1 MLDNFAKLKE
11 KTESLGN
18 HHFKYLRLISSH
30 GQQLIDV
37 LESKGKIDAVQL
49 WRGAQ
54 DICGQMAMV
63 RELGETEQEKL
74 EHLGCFFAL
83 QYLHMNTRAVDIL
96 RLGLSARADRFR
108 VYRDFM
114 QQMGNDLRQMVSC
127 YMEQLLNIFLPED
140 QRPEF
145 VICSVGTRADQDD
158 LDLGIVDDGSELRST
173 FNRAVGRLQREMLRR
188 AVPLHFYLSEHVG
201 EQSFSASIAEYR
213 QLLDRE
219 IQDFI
224 IISEMLGAK
233 PILGSHKLFNLFT
246 KEVTDRYFYR
256 PGGDNRFHEG
266 YLRGMLGEVRALMM
280 WDIGRR
286 SVDPKSDALRIIKG
300 IISARKT
307 VFGLEEVNAWEVL
320 RQLME
325 LDSRYLDVYEEMEK
339 SLSFIEA
346 FRFLYQMLEVQE
358 ETIPLEEEGSHARLT
373 SVAELMGYEDMG
385 VVKAYD
391 HLLIH
396 YHEHVTM
403 ARSMAQVLVEDLRI
417 HLERVSVFSGM
428 VRTRG
433 LVQVGSS
440 REGNLAVEFVTA
452 LRFFRGTRFWDDVL
466 DQLEGADVTLLKRF
480 VDDFNLLGPS
490 KKLIW
495 IQRYAKWGEVTA
507 LPLFRLLD
515 ILYRNTRKVDS
526 LYLFQDLGSAFIGRL
541 MNCTDKVSRVTTVFH
556 HYPRLVNSFL
566 LGMPVSETIRFLRM
580 LEGDQAWSEE
590 VEVLRQRLIYFCR
603 LHLTTSHYFKRF
615 FQRIVVRYAEYVE
628 HFDKPQRLK
637 VIAKGIF
644 ARLDSLKTFS
654 RKKHD
659 LGSYYDLEFL
669 RVGLEAMN
677 GKPTEYTDAEFTEF
691 SDNYFKILFD
701 VCKQEVDQES
711 GGRVP
716 TRDLLGIYSAGGHG
730 RKLAF
735 DDDFDLVAIL
745 KHDEPEVLAYCCR
758 IIARMNRQIIRRGTM
773 PHYRFAERFGE
784 YVTTF
789 GQIQS
794 LFDEPD
800 ETTFIDMSQLMSG
813 RRIVG
818 SKQFE
823 IDLRQQIIDPYI
835 LARKDDYIRRLAR
848 EIRSRHEAVDQGLI
862 SKMNVKE
869 TKGGLRDIELLLLC
883 LEAKHNLW
891 QPVSLELHQPL
902 LELMPHRAGDLGQL
916 FQAFTYL
923 KHRRDLY
930 RLTVAAEDELLTDE
944 TGHLARI
951 LGYGDDPDS
960 RSGSE
965 RMVFE
970 YLATTARVERVVLSF
985 LEELGY

>member
-11 KTESLGN
+11 RTEALGN
-18 HHFKYLRLISSH
+18 HHLKYLHFISTH
-30 GQQLIDV
+30 GQNLIDL
-37 LESKGKIDAVQL
+37 LETEGKIDAVQL
-49 WRGAQ
+49 WRGTQ
-54 DICGQMAMV
+54 DICGQMALV
-63 RELGETEQEKL
+63 SELGDDEQAKL
-74 EHLGCFFAL
+74 EHLGCYFAL

-114 QQMGNDLRQMVSC
+114 LQMGNDLRQMVSC
-127 YMEQLLNIFLPED
+127 YMEQLLNIFLPGD

-145 VICSVGTRADQDD
+145 VICGVGTRADQDD
-158 LDLGIVDDGSELRST
+158 LDLGIIDDGSELRAP

-201 EQSFSASIAEYR
+201 EQSFSASIAEYQ

-224 IISEMLGAK
+224 IISEMLNAK
-233 PILGSHKLFNLFT
+233 PILGSHDLFNVFT

-280 WDIGRR
+280 WEIRKG
-286 SVDPKSDALRIIKG
+286 SIDPKSDALRIIKG
-300 IISARKT
+300 IVSARKT
-307 VFGLEEVNAWEVL
+307 VFGLEDVNAWEVL

-325 LDSRYLDVYEEMEK
+325 LDSRYLDVYEELEK

-358 ETIPLEEEGSHARLT
+358 EEIPLDEEGSHARLK

-391 HLLIH
+391 YLLIH
-396 YHEHVTM
+396 YHEHVTT
-403 ARSMAQVLVEDLRI
+403 ARAMAQVLVEDLRI
-417 HLERVSVFSGM
+417 HLERISVFSGM

-433 LVQVGSS
+433 IVKVGSS

-466 DQLEGADVTLLKRF
+466 DQLEGVDVTLLRRF
-480 VDDFNLLGPS
+480 VDDFNRLEPE
-490 KKLIW
+490 KKKIW

-515 ILYRNTRKVDS
+515 ILYRNVRKVDS
-526 LYLFQDLGSAFIGRL
+526 LSLFRDLGSAFIGRL
-541 MNCTDKVSRVTTVFH
+541 MRCPDKVLRVTTIFH

-566 LGMPVSETIRFLRM
+566 LGLPADEAGRFLRM
-580 LEGDQAWSEE
+580 LEGEQAWSEE
-590 VEVLRQRLIYFCR
+590 VEVLRRQLIYFCQ
-603 LHLTTSHYFKRF
+603 LHLSTSHYFKRF
-615 FQRIVVRYAEYVE
+615 FQRIVIRYAEYVE
-628 HFDKPQRLK
+628 HFDKPKRLK

-677 GKPTEYTDAEFTEF
+677 GKPTEYTDSEFTEF
-691 SDNYFKILFD
+691 SDNYFRILFD
-701 VCKQEVDQES
+701 VCKQEVDLES

-745 KHDEPEVLAYCCR
+745 KNDEPKVLTYCCR

-773 PHYRFAERFGE
+773 PHYRFAERFGD

-789 GQIQS
+789 GQIRT
-794 LFDEPD
+794 LFDQPD
-800 ETTFIDMSQLMSG
+800 DTTFIDMSQLMSG
-813 RRIVG
+813 RCIVG
-818 SKQFE
+818 SKRFE
-823 IDLRQQIIDPYI
+823 DDLRQQIIEPFI

-848 EIRSRHEAVDQGLI
+848 EIHSRHEAVEQGLI

-883 LEAKHNLW
+883 LEAKWNLW

-902 LELMPHRAGDLGQL
+902 LERMPHRAGDLEQL

-930 RLTVAAEDELLTDE
+930 RLTVAAEDELLPDE
-944 TGHLARI
+944 TGHMARI
-951 LGYGDDPDS
+951 LGYGDDADGTA
-960 RSGSE
+960 GSE
-965 RMVFE
+965 RMISE
-970 YLATTARVERVVLSF
+970 YLATTGRVESVVLSF
-985 LEELGY
+985 LEELEY

>member
-11 KTESLGN
+11 RTAALGN
-18 HHFKYLRLISSH
+18 HHLKYLRFISTH
-30 GQQLIDV
+30 GQKLTDL
-37 LESKGKIDAVQL
+37 LESQGKIDAIQL
-49 WRGAQ
+49 WRSAQ
-54 DICGQMAMV
+54 DICTQMALV
-63 RELGETEQEKL
+63 RELGETEDEQL
-74 EHLGCFFAL
+74 EHLGTYFAL

-114 QQMGNDLRQMVSC
+114 LQMGNDLRQMISC
-127 YMEQLLNIFLPED
+127 YMEQLLDVFLPED

-145 VICSVGTRADQDD
+145 VICGVGTRADQDD
-158 LDLGIVDDGSELRST
+158 LDLGIVDDGSELRAP
-173 FNRAVGRLQREMLRR
+173 FNRAVGRLQNEMLRR

-201 EQSFSASIAEYR
+201 EQSYSASIAEYR
-213 QLLDRE
+213 ELLDRE

-224 IISEMLGAK
+224 IISEMLNAQ
-233 PILGSHKLFNLFT
+233 PILGSSELFNTFT
-246 KEVTDRYFYR
+246 REVTDRYFYR
-256 PGGDNRFHEG
+256 PGGDNRYHEG

-280 WDIGRR
+280 WEIRKG
-286 SVDPKSDALRIIKG
+286 SIDPKSDALRIIKG
-300 IISARKT
+300 IVAARKT
-307 VFGLEEVNAWEVL
+307 VFGLEDVSAWEVL

-325 LDSRYLDVYEEMEK
+325 LDSRYLDVYEELEK
-339 SLSFIEA
+339 SLSFLEA

-358 ETIPLEEEGSHARLT
+358 EEIPLEEEGSHARLKA
-373 SVAELMGYEDMG
+373 VAELMGYEDMG

-396 YHEHVTM
+396 YHEHVTS

-433 LVQVGSS
+433 LVNVGSS

-466 DQLEGADVTLLKRF
+466 DQLEGVDVTLLKRF
-480 VDDFNLLGPS
+480 VDDFNRLEAP
-490 KKLIW
+490 KKQIW
-495 IQRYAKWGEVTA
+495 VQRYAKWGEVTA

-515 ILYRNTRKVDS
+515 ILYRNVRKVDS
-526 LYLFQDLGSAFIGRL
+526 LSLFRALGSAFIGRL
-541 MNCTDKVSRVTTVFH
+541 NRCGDKIARVATVFH

-566 LGMPVSETIRFLRM
+566 LGMSDEETQRFLDMVESET
-580 LEGDQAWSEE
+580 AWVEE
-590 VEVLRQRLIYFCR
+590 VEVLRRQLIYFCR

-644 ARLDSLKTFS
+644 ARLDSLRTFS

-677 GKPTEYTDAEFTEF
+677 GRPTEYTDAEFTEF
-691 SDNYFKILFD
+691 SDNYFSILFD

-745 KHDEPEVLAYCCR
+745 NTDEPEVQSYCNK
-758 IIARMNRQIIRRGTM
+758 IIAKMNRQIIRRGTM

-789 GQIQS
+789 DQIRS
-794 LFDEPD
+794 LFDTPD

-818 SKQFE
+818 SRQFE
-823 IDLRQQIIDPYI
+823 TALREQIIEPFI

-848 EIRSRHEAVDQGLI
+848 EIRSRHEAVEQGLI
-862 SKMNVKE
+862 SAMNVKE

-883 LEAKHNLW
+883 LEARHNLW
-891 QPVSLELHQPL
+891 QPVSLELHRPL
-902 LELMPHRAGDLGQL
+902 LERMPRRAGDLEQL

-930 RLTVAAEDELLTDE
+930 RLTVAAEDELLPE
-944 TGHLARI
+944 EVGHMARI
-951 LGYGDDPDS
+951 LGYDDGTDS
-960 RSGSE
+960 AAAAG
-965 RMVFE
+965 RMIEE
-970 YLATTARVERVVLSF
+970 YLATTARVEKVVLSF
-985 LEELGY
+985 LEEFGH

>member
-1 MLDNFAKLKE
+1 MLDNFAKLQE
-11 KTESLGN
+11 RTAVLGN
-18 HHFKYLRLISSH
+18 HHLKYLRFISAH
-30 GQQLIDV
+30 GQKLIDL
-37 LESKGKIDAVQL
+37 LEAQGRIDTIQL

-54 DICGQMAMV
+54 DICTQMALV
-63 RELGETEQEKL
+63 RELGETEDEQL
-74 EHLGCFFAL
+74 EHLGTYFAL

-108 VYRDFM
+108 VFRDFM
-114 QQMGNDLRQMVSC
+114 LQMGNDLRQMISC
-127 YMEQLLNIFLPED
+127 YMEQLLEIFLPAD
-140 QRPEF
+140 RRPEF
-145 VICSVGTRADQDD
+145 VICGVGTRADQDD
-158 LDLGIVDDGSELRST
+158 LDLGIVDDGSDLRAP
-173 FNRAVGRLQREMLRR
+173 FNRAVGRLQHEMLRR

-201 EQSFSASIAEYR
+201 EQSYSASIAEYR
-213 QLLDRE
+213 ELLDRE

-224 IISEMLGAK
+224 IISEMLNAQ
-233 PILGSHKLFNLFT
+233 PILGSRELFNTFT
-246 KEVTDRYFYR
+246 REVTDRYFYR

-266 YLRGMLGEVRALMM
+266 YLRGMLGEVRSLMM
-280 WDIGRR
+280 WEIRKG
-286 SVDPKSDALRIIKG
+286 SIDPKSDALRIIKG
-300 IISARKT
+300 IVAARKT
-307 VFGLEEVNAWEVL
+307 VFGLEDVSAWEVL

-325 LDSRYLDVYEEMEK
+325 LDSRYLDVYEELEK
-339 SLSFIEA
+339 SLSFLEA

-358 ETIPLEEEGSHARLT
+358 EEIPLEEEGSHARLKA
-373 SVAELMGYEDMG
+373 VAELMGYEDMG

-396 YHEHVTM
+396 YHEHVTG
-403 ARSMAQVLVEDLRI
+403 ARAMAQVLVEDLRI

-433 LVQVGSS
+433 LVKVGTS

-466 DQLEGADVTLLKRF
+466 DQLEGVDVTLLKRF
-480 VDDFNLLGPS
+480 VDDFNRLEPP
-490 KKLIW
+490 KKQIW

-515 ILYRNTRKVDS
+515 ILYRNVRKVDS
-526 LYLFQDLGSAFIGRL
+526 LPLFRDLGAAFISRL
-541 MNCTDKVSRVTTVFH
+541 ERCGDKISRVASVFH

-566 LGMPVSETIRFLRM
+566 LGMPDEETQRFLDMVESET
-580 LEGDQAWSEE
+580 AWAEE
-590 VEVLRQRLIYFCR
+590 VEALRRQLVYFCR

-628 HFDKPQRLK
+628 YFDKPERLK

-644 ARLDSLKTFS
+644 ARLDSLRTFS

-677 GKPTEYTDAEFTEF
+677 GRPTEYTDAEFTEF
-691 SDNYFKILFD
+691 SDSYFRILFD

-745 KHDEPEVLAYCCR
+745 NTDEPEVLTYCNR

-773 PHYRFAERFGE
+773 PHYRFAERFGD

-789 GQIQS
+789 GQIRA
-794 LFDEPD
+794 LFDAPD

-823 IDLRQQIIDPYI
+823 ADLRHQIIEPFI

-848 EIRSRHEAVDQGLI
+848 EIRSRHEAVEQGLI
-862 SKMNVKE
+862 SEMNVKE
-869 TKGGLRDIELLLLC
+869 TTGGLRDIELLLLC
-883 LEAKHNLW
+883 LEARHDLW

-902 LELMPHRAGDLGQL
+902 LERMPRRAGDLEQL

-930 RLTVAAEDELLTDE
+930 RLTVAAEDELLPE
-944 TGHLARI
+944 EVGHMARI
-951 LGYGDDPDS
+951 LGYDDGSDS
-960 RSGSE
+960 E
-965 RMVFE
+965 AAAARMIDE
-970 YLATTARVERVVLSF
+970 YLATTARVENVVLSF
-985 LEELGY
+985 LEEFGY